1 MSTGYVVRFVLIM
14 TTIVAVLLAFL
25 SLGLQERSA
34 VNEAIFNKRA
44 ILAAVADHLG
54 EGVVHKDLSD
64 DQVLEIFDNKVEQV
78 ALDMSGQQLS
88 AQDIMD
94 AGYKGG
100 KPENIDMAKEK
111 KKEEANRIL
120 PAYIYNTGK
129 GKFYILS
136 VRGNGLWDEI
146 WGNIALEEDLS
157 TIAGASFDHRG
168 ETPGLGAEIKDNPA
182 FPKQFKGKK
191 IYNSKGQFTSVDV
204 VKGGADKNNIH
215 GVDGISGAT
224 VTADGVDEMLERGI
238 RYYEPFLNQIKGSK
252 GGIKN

>member
-14 TTIVAVLLAFL
+14 TTVVAVLLTVLF
-25 SLGLQERSA
+25 LGLKTKSA

-44 ILAAVADHLG
+44 ILSAVADHLG
-54 EGVVHKDLSD
+54 EGVVHKDLTD
-64 DQVLEIFDNKVEQV
+64 DQVLEIFDSKVEQI
-78 ALDMSGQQLS
+78 ALNMSGQKLTS
-88 AQDIMD
+88 EDIIQS
-94 AGYKGG
+94 GYKGG

-111 KKEEANRIL
+111 KKDEADRIL
-120 PAYIYNTGK
+120 PAYIYNTDK

-146 WGNIALEEDLS
+146 WGNIALEDDLS

-191 IYNSKGQFTSVDV
+191 IYDEKGQYTSVDV
-204 VKGGADKNNIH
+204 VKGGAEKGDVH
-215 GVDGISGAT
+215 AVDGISGAT
-224 VTADGVDEMLERGI
+224 VTADGVGEMLERGI
-238 RYYEPFLNQIKGSK
+238 RYYEPFINQMKGSNP
-252 GGIKN
+252 GIKN